1 MHIDW
6 IKIATRIDNETGGA
20 DTMDCSR
27 RKMPVFRWVD
37 GAMTSA
43 KGDRAT
49 LSQSFSFSVV
59 VMGMLAGCQT
69 ARPQHVVEVPEIRI
83 SADSAPEYEPVRPR
97 TIEPVSLEIA
107 AEPSETVVLEP
118 NALASAATSE
128 ESFVEALPELEAY
141 ALSENP
147 TLRRMQ
153 QEAAAA
159 WDKTRY
165 VAALPDPSVGS
176 TFFVPPMNFEPDRQV
191 ADLQLMQMIPWLG
204 RLKAEAQRACFE
216 ALVAE
221 NMYHAERLR
230 VVGDIRAT
238 WFKYYVLNKQI
249 ETTLADQAQLESLI
263 KTANARVAAGDA
275 QPGDVLMATLELT
288 SLQEQLISYR
298 QQVVATN
305 AELNRLLGRDATIAI
320 QPPSEIAPEFPDW
333 DHGLLKAVAL
343 ESQPE
348 VAAARLRAA
357 ATRWGVEVA
366 RLQRRPDLTFGV
378 GWVFMDAPGATMSDA
393 GRDSLMLGVSTTLP
407 VSRSKYE
414 AMLSQAT
421 RENHAAHASVDEIV
435 VRLDAQLRDLWEQ
448 ARASHE
454 TVQLYERSILPQAR
468 QTFEADLQSLANNS
482 VTFDRVIRDYRTV
495 LNLELGYHRALGQ
508 QAITLARIR
517 QTVGTDLVVGPVAL
531 PPAAEP

>member
-1 MHIDW
+1 
-6 IKIATRIDNETGGA
+6 
-20 DTMDCSR
+20 
-27 RKMPVFRWVD
+27 
-37 GAMTSA
+37 MTSA
-43 KGDRAT
+43 RGSLAIV
-49 LSQSFSFSVV
+49 SQSCVFAGLLVGV
-59 VMGMLAGCQT
+59 LPGCQT
-69 ARPQHVVEVPEIRI
+69 ARQQPVVESTVIGTPV
-83 SADSAPEYEPVRPR
+83 SSAPEDERAR
-97 TIEPVSLEIA
+97 SRIIEPVSLEVA
-107 AEPSETVVLEP
+107 AGPSDGPGPEPG
-118 NALASAATSE
+118 SAASDAVPGTR
-128 ESFVEALPELEAY
+128 FVESLPELEAY
-141 ALSENP
+141 ALSANP

-191 ADLQLMQMIPWLG
+191 ADLQLMQMIPWLS

-216 ALVAE
+216 ALAAE
-221 NMYHAERLR
+221 NLYHAERLR
-230 VVGDIRAT
+230 VVGDLRAT

-249 ETTLADQAQLESLI
+249 ETTLADQSQLESLI
-263 KTANARVAAGDA
+263 KTANARVATGDA
-275 QPGDVLMATLELT
+275 QPGDVLLATLELT

-298 QQVVATN
+298 QQIVATN
-305 AELNRLLGRDATIAI
+305 AELNRLLGRDAAIAI
-320 QPPSEIAPEFPDW
+320 QPPSEIAREFPDW

-348 VAAARLRAA
+348 VAAARLRTA

-407 VSRSKYE
+407 LSRSKYE

-421 RENHAAHASVDEIV
+421 RENHAAHASMDEIV

-448 ARASHE
+448 AQASHE

-468 QTFEADLQSLANNS
+468 QTFEADLQALANNS
-482 VTFDRVIRDYRTV
+482 VTFDRVVRDYRTV
-495 LNLELGYHRALGQ
+495 LNLELGLHRALGQ

-517 QTVGTDLVVGPVAL
+517 QTVGTDLVVVPPAL
-531 PPAAEP
+531 PPSAAP